1 MKTKY
6 IDIGDGRWGLI
17 ICYDFGLSDYD
28 DMWAIMRSFNMS
40 NKGANE
46 ALIILNEPNTGMAVS
61 NYDIRMSVIFISE
74 ATSASEWWN
83 TVNHEL
89 LHVGTAII
97 DYYNEDFEGEPAAYL
112 QGYLMKKV
120 VEEIGYPCY

>member
-17 ICYDFGLSDYD
+17 ICYDFGLFDYD

-74 ATSASEWWN
+74 ATSASEWWS